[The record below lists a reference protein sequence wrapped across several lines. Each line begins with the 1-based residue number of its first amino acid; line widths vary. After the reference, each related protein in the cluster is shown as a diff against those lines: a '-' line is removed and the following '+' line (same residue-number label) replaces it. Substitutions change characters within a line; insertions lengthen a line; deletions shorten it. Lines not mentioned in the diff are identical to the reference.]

1 VNRPLFGGRVVNRP
15 LFGGRFVNRRLFL
28 PLGAILLVAAAGATW
43 AAAAGGD
50 SGSDAPEAAETPSAT
65 ATVERRDL
73 VQHESVDGTLGYGDA
88 QTLYAQAMGTVT
100 ALRKPGRVV
109 TRGQALYWVDGKPV
123 TLMYGDVPMWRPLN
137 AATPGGK
144 DIRELERN
152 LVALG
157 YDPDGEIDVDDEW
170 ESATTAAVK
179 RWQKDIGLAKTGSVE
194 RGQIAFL
201 SGPRRIGQL
210 KATVG
215 AVLQPG
221 AEVAETSSTSRVVE
235 VDLDADKQSLVK
247 EGDKVEVE
255 LPDGSSVDGW
265 ISSVGKVAETETDPQ
280 TGEQTTPTVPLEIS
294 LARGAKTG
302 GLDEAPVDVGIQK
315 DRATNVLTVPVSA
328 LLALAEGGYAVEVVD
343 PNGSTHLLAVEPGMY
358 ADGIVEISGRGLKK
372 GMKVVVP
379 G

>member
-1 VNRPLFGGRVVNRP
+1 
-15 LFGGRFVNRRLFL
+15 VNRRIVISLA
-28 PLGAILLVAAAGATW
+28 GALLVVAAGGATW
-43 AAAAGGD
+43 AAAGGD
-50 SGSDAPEAAETPSAT
+50 SSSDTSDTTATPGAT

-73 VQHESVDGTLGYGDA
+73 VQHETVDGTLGYGDS

-123 TLMYGDVPMWRPLN
+123 TLMYGGVPMWRPLN

-179 RWQKDIGLAKTGSVE
+179 RWQKEIGLPRTGSVE

-210 KATVG
+210 KTTVG

-221 AEVAETSSTSRVVE
+221 AEVGDTSSTSRVVD

-255 LPDGSSVDGW
+255 LADGSTVDGW
-265 ISSVGKVAETETDPQ
+265 ISSVGKVAESETDPQ
-280 TGEQTTPTVPLEIS
+280 TGEQTTPTVPLEVR

-302 GLDEAPVDVGIQK
+302 GLDEAPVNVAIQK

-343 PNGSTHLLAVEPGMY
+343 PDGTTHLVAVEPGMY
-358 ADGIVEISGRGLKK
+358 ADGIVEISGKGIKK
-372 GMKVVVP
+372 GMKMVVP

>member
-1 VNRPLFGGRVVNRP
+1 M
-15 LFGGRFVNRRLFL
+15 NRRVLI
-28 PLGAILLVAAAGATW
+28 PLAGLLVAAAAGATW
-43 AAAAGGD
+43 AAAAGSG
-50 SGSDAPEAAETPSAT
+50 SGSDAADTADAHGPT

-73 VQHESVDGTLGYGDA
+73 VQHESVDGTLGYGDTR
-88 QTLYAQAMGTVT
+88 TLYAHAMGTVT

-157 YDPDGEIDVDDEW
+157 YDPDGKIDVDDDW
-170 ESATTAAVK
+170 EPATTAAVK
-179 RWQKDIGLAKTGSVE
+179 RWQKDIGLPRTGSVE
-194 RGQIAFL
+194 PGQIAFL
-201 SGPRRIGQL
+201 PGPRRIGQL
-210 KATVG
+210 KTSVG

-221 AEVAETSSTSRVVE
+221 AEVAETSSTSRVVA
-235 VDLDADKQSLVK
+235 VDLDADKQALVK
-247 EGDKVEVE
+247 ERDKVEVE
-255 LPDGSSVDGW
+255 LPDGSTVNGW
-265 ISSVGKVAETETDPQ
+265 ISSVGKVAESQTDPQ
-280 TGEQTTPTVPLEIS
+280 TGEQGAPTVPLEIS
-294 LARGAKTG
+294 LARGVKTG
-302 GLDEAPVDVGIQK
+302 GLDEAPVNVAIQK
-315 DRATNVLTVPVSA
+315 DRADNVLTVPVSA

-343 PNGSTHLLAVEPGMY
+343 PDGSTHLVAVEPGLY
-358 ADGIVEISGRGLKK
+358 ADGIVEITGNGIKK

>member
-1 VNRPLFGGRVVNRP
+1 VK
-15 LFGGRFVNRRLFL
+15 RRLIA
-28 PLGAILLVAAAGATW
+28 PVAGLLVVAAAGATW
-43 AAAAGGD
+43 AAAGGD
-50 SGSDAPEAAETPSAT
+50 SGSKSRPKTSATPGAT

-73 VQHESVDGTLGYGDA
+73 VQHETVDGTLGYGDA

-109 TRGQALYWVDGKPV
+109 ERGQALYWLDGKPV
-123 TLMYGDVPMWRPLN
+123 TLMYGRIPMWRRLN
-137 AATPGGK
+137 PATPGGK

-157 YDPDGEIDVDDEW
+157 YDPDGHIDVDDEW

-179 RWQKDIGLAKTGSVE
+179 RWQKDIGLPRTGSVE
-194 RGQIAFL
+194 PGQIAFL
-201 SGPRRIGQL
+201 PGPRRIGQS

-221 AEVAETSSTSRVVE
+221 AEVADTSSTSRVVE

-247 EGDKVEVE
+247 QGDKVEVE
-255 LPDGSSVDGW
+255 LPDGSTVDGW

-280 TGEQTTPTVPLEIS
+280 TGEQTSPTVPLEVS
-294 LARGAKTG
+294 LARGVKTG
-302 GLDEAPVDVGIQK
+302 GLDEAPVDVAIQK
-315 DRATNVLTVPVSA
+315 DRAENVLTVPVSA

-343 PNGSTHLLAVEPGMY
+343 PNGSTHLVGVEPGMY
-358 ADGIVEISGRGLKK
+358 ADGIVEISGKAIK
-372 GMKVVVP
+372 TGMKVVVP